1 MTETESQ
8 KKKIYAFMAA
18 GHAITQRIASREF
31 NCDRLGARIWEL
43 RHEDG
48 IDVHSAFE
56 YKLDENGRVIKKWK
70 KYWIGG
76 HAGLRKTAPGS
87 IT

>member
-8 KKKIYAFMAA
+8 KKRIHAFMLD

-48 IDVHSAFE
+48 VPVQSAFE
-56 YKLDENGRVIKKWK
+56 YKLDKNGRVIKKWK

-76 HAGLRKTAPGS
+76 HAYLRGTARDS
-87 IT
+87 TT